1 MATKKITLQVPQR
14 LWANFTVQTKRLFIN
29 RAPFLDHML
38 GLELDRVSEELGD
51 YQMSPKARRYISG
64 QLAKADAK
72 PINIEIQ
79 EQTAFELNRIVEKH
93 GLVRDAL
100 ICRLIIFL
108 RASDTLLE
116 YLEMPKDTNR
126 LWGGVMAMSTS
137 PLTAMEEI
145 YSNPLYYIRDHL
157 RTNWKC
163 GVYDCE
169 LPRSWDWAV
178 CLIKDEDVPGTLAN
192 IKLKTDIDIAAAF
205 FDSYEKALFSADA
218 KPMKGLVDA
227 D

>member
-1 MATKKITLQVPQR
+1 MATKKITFQVPR
-14 LWANFTVQTKRLFIN
+14 SLWANFSVQTKLLFIN

-38 GLELDRVSEELGD
+38 GLELPRVSEELGD

-72 PINIEIQ
+72 PVNIEIQ
-79 EQTAFELNRIVEKH
+79 EQTASELNRIVEKH

-100 ICRLIIFL
+100 LCRLIIFL
-108 RASDTLLE
+108 RGSNALLQ

-126 LWGGVMAMSTS
+126 FWGGVMAMSTS
-137 PLTAMEEI
+137 PLKAMEEI
-145 YSNPLYYIRDHL
+145 YADPLYYIRSHL
-157 RTNWKC
+157 NDSFWKC

-178 CLIKDEDVPGTLAN
+178 CLIKDEDVPGTIAN
-192 IKLKTDIDIAAAF
+192 IKLKVDLANDAASFDILEETLFQSVD
-205 FDSYEKALFSADA
+205 KASEGAP
-218 KPMKGLVDA
+218 K
-227 D
+227 

>member
-1 MATKKITLQVPQR
+1 MATKKITLQVPR
-14 LWANFTVQTKRLFIN
+14 GLWANFSVQTKLLFVN

-38 GLELDRVSEELGD
+38 GLELPRVSEELGD

-72 PINIEIQ
+72 AVNIEIQ

-108 RASDTLLE
+108 RGSDALLK

-126 LWGGVMAMSTS
+126 LWGGVTAISTS
-137 PLTAMEEI
+137 PLKAMEDI
-145 YSNPLYYIRDHL
+145 YSDPLYYIRSHL
-157 RTNWKC
+157 NDSFWKC
-163 GVYDCE
+163 GVYDCD

-178 CLIKDEDVPGTLAN
+178 CLIKDEDVPGTPAN
-192 IKLKTDIDIAAAF
+192 IKLKADIAQDAAS
-205 FDSYEKALFSADA
+205 FDAFEKALFDA
-218 KPMKGLVDA
+218 QDTATAGE
-227 D
+227 